1 MNIIMFKELGTLI
14 DTAGSF
20 FCKTIRRALNNESTE
35 PEIMSGVIEPEM
47 PEDFLDYRSSVRVRI
62 GSEDRDE
69 NNDEEAIIVKN
80 DSKD

>member
-1 MNIIMFKELGTLI
+1 
-14 DTAGSF
+14 
-20 FCKTIRRALNNESTE
+20 
-35 PEIMSGVIEPEM
+35 MSGVIEPEM